1 VKGEERW
8 HRVKTKVAVAAIK
21 GEETTNQ
28 IASRFGIHPG
38 QVSQWKRQMRD
49 NAPLVFERSR
59 KRDKEQQALLD
70 KLYKEIGQLKVER
83 DFLAR
88 ISKGHGR
95 AGKCQDKQESPVCSF
110 RHQQELFV
118 LQPQAE
124 ALQEGSVPHEGN

>member
-1 VKGEERW
+1 MARKKYSAEF
-8 HRVKTKVAVAAIK
+8 KTKVAVAAIK

-38 QVSQWKRQMRD
+38 QVRQWKRQMLD

-59 KRDKEQQALLD
+59 KKDKEQQVLLD

-88 ISKGHGR
+88 KSGLI
-95 AGKCQDKQESPVCSF
+95 
-110 RHQQELFV
+110 
-118 LQPQAE
+118 
-124 ALQEGSVPHEGN
+124 